1 MSDKSYVDVESYNQ
15 FVAIVARDF
24 SSVVERLLKL
34 QGQVDNLQSA
44 VKSVK
49 SPVVDE
55 PKQLV
60 SNRDEVVNVIRHR
73 RFYNEDGSV
82 GARGGAT
89 FAFKIDYTDRKVY
102 AGVSFC
108 TEEDVFSKD
117 EGVRIASHRR
127 DRTPIVF
134 DYVYPSDLGLVDR
147 LINEFVSEQG
157 VEVKYSTSLKDA
169 NVIRS
174 EIQKVHSVL
183 KLVLANFYEEVE

>member
-1 MSDKSYVDVESYNQ
+1 M
-15 FVAIVARDF
+15 
-24 SSVVERLLKL
+24 
-34 QGQVDNLQSA
+34 
-44 VKSVK
+44 
-49 SPVVDE
+49 
-55 PKQLV
+55 
-60 SNRDEVVNVIRHR
+60 IRHR